1 MEHCI
6 QFSLYYCFT
15 DEQEVLP
22 DIRILDDA
30 SVPGRPNRN
39 RAVLYGRIM
48 WLCQGDGRPSKDCK
62 FWGVGVDT
70 KSRQWL
76 MRAYLCLWY
85 RFMYVWLRVK
95 YKALRFTLRR
105 LSYLYTHLSLK
116 MLHIPTNDDIKYDG
130 LQFQA
135 NWQKQE
141 NAPKKDLNIIGSRI
155 R

>member
-22 DIRILDDA
+22 DIRILDDT
-30 SVPGRPNRN
+30 SVPWRPNRN

-48 WLCQGDGRPSKDCK
+48 WLCQGYGRPSKDCK
-62 FWGVGVDT
+62 FWGGEGGWH
-70 KSRQWL
+70 KECRQWL

-116 MLHIPTNDDIKYDG
+116 MLHLPINDDIKYDG
-130 LQFQA
+130 QVSISSKLTKTRKCPP
-135 NWQKQE
+135 QKTSI
-141 NAPKKDLNIIGSRI
+141 L
-155 R
+155 